1 MSAPPAGFRE
11 IEHTADWELQA
22 WGPDLNT
29 LFEQA
34 ARGMYVLCGARWLAG
49 VTQSRAIE
57 IYAADNENLLVS
69 FLSELLY
76 VYDQEAIGFNHFDI
90 RITDG
95 HLRAN
100 LEGTKVSPFEKEIK
114 AVTYHNL
121 LVRQTDRG
129 WEVNIVFD
137 V

>member
-1 MSAPPAGFRE
+1 MLTLPAGFRE
-11 IEHTADWELQA
+11 IEHTADWELKA
-22 WGPDLNT
+22 WGPDINI

-34 ARGMYVLCGARWLAG
+34 ARGMYALCGARWLAG
-49 VTQSRAIE
+49 ASQKRAIE
-57 IYAADNENLLVS
+57 INAADNENLLVS

-76 VYDQEAIGFNHFDI
+76 IYEQEGLGFNQFDI
-90 RITDG
+90 RITDKL
-95 HLRAN
+95 LRAN
-100 LEGTKVSPFEKEIK
+100 LEGTAVSAFEKEIK

-121 LVRQTDRG
+121 LIHQSDMG

>member
-1 MSAPPAGFRE
+1 MSTPPAGFRE

-22 WGPDLNT
+22 WGPDLIT

-34 ARGMYVLCGARWLAG
+34 ARGMYVLCGAHWLAG
-49 VTQSRAIE
+49 VTQRRAIE
-57 IYAADNENLLVS
+57 IYAEDNENLLVS

-76 VYDQEAIGFNHFDI
+76 IYDQEAIGFNHFNI
-90 RITDG
+90 RISDG
-95 HLRAN
+95 LLIAN
-100 LEGTKVSPFEKEIK
+100 LVGMKASPFEKEIK

-121 LVRQTDRG
+121 RVRRTDRG

>member
-11 IEHTADWELQA
+11 IEHSADWELQA
-22 WGPDLNT
+22 WGPDLNK

-34 ARGMYVLCGARWLAG
+34 ARGMYVLCGTRWLAG
-49 VTQSRAIE
+49 VTQKRTTE
-57 IYAADNENLLVS
+57 INAADSEILLVS

-76 VYDQEAIGFNHFDI
+76 IYEKEGIGFNHFDI
-90 RITDG
+90 RISDG
-95 HLRAN
+95 ILIAN

-121 LVRQTDRG
+121 LIRQADRG

>member
-1 MSAPPAGFRE
+1 MSTPPAGFRE
-11 IEHTADWELQA
+11 IEHSADWELKA
-22 WGPDLNT
+22 WGPDLIT

-34 ARGMYVLCGARWLAG
+34 ARGMYVLCGTRWLADIPQKR
-49 VTQSRAIE
+49 TIKFNSAE
-57 IYAADNENLLVS
+57 NENLLVS

-76 VYDQEAIGFNHFDI
+76 IYDQEAIGFNHFDI

-95 HLRAN
+95 ILIAN

>member
-1 MSAPPAGFRE
+1 MSTPPAGFRE

-22 WGPDLNT
+22 WGPDLIT

-34 ARGMYVLCGARWLAG
+34 ARGMYALCGARWLG
-49 VTQSRAIE
+49 GPLQKRSVVIK
-57 IYAADNENLLVS
+57 AADNEKLLVS

-76 VYDQEAIGFNHFDI
+76 IYDQEALGFNRMDI
-90 RITDG
+90 RITNG
-95 HLRAN
+95 LLRAN
-100 LEGTKVSPFEKEIK
+100 LEGTRLSSFEKEIK

-121 LVRQTDRG
+121 LVLQTNIG